1 MEQKPLTLPEHLSS
15 PSVFSGVRVTRSLLL
30 YVCFVD
36 RCLSFCT
43 FCWAIV
49 LSVLLRYT
57 DSDYFFDIFK
67 LFLCIILVHN
77 YFHCLV
83 QDYFCLENNAKI
95 RIQTN
100 TRLQQSSLILP
111 YIITLTNLLVFRK
124 MKQMFHSYTFICQ
137 QRS

>member
-1 MEQKPLTLPEHLSS
+1 MPLVEQKPLTLPEHLSS
-15 PSVFSGVRVTRSLLL
+15 PSVLVGFVLLDL
-30 YVCFVD
+30 YFYMYVLYF
-36 RCLSFCT
+36 F
-43 FCWAIV
+43 FAIV

-57 DSDYFFDIFK
+57 DSDYLFDIFK
-67 LFLCIILVHN
+67 LFLCIILIHN

-83 QDYFCLENNAKI
+83 QDYFCLENNVKI

-100 TRLQQSSLILP
+100 TRLQQSSLLLP